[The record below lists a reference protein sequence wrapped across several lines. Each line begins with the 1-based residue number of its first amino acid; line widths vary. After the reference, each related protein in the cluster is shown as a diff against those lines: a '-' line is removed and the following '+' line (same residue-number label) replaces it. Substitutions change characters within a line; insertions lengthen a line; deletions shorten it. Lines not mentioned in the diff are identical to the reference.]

1 MQFAKN
7 VIHKFTFTLP
17 FTKTRLELIEN
28 EIFVFIWK
36 SGLRLIPF
44 KLQLPPKSTKEYRK
58 RKLIWFDNC
67 DHKNMGK

>member
-28 EIFVFIWK
+28 ENFVFIWK
-36 SGLRLIPF
+36 FLETWID
-44 KLQLPPKSTKEYRK
+44 QV
-58 RKLIWFDNC
+58 
-67 DHKNMGK
+67 

>member
-36 SGLRLIPF
+36 FLETWIDQAKTDSIQITTAS
-44 KLQLPPKSTKEYRK
+44 KV
-58 RKLIWFDNC
+58 N
-67 DHKNMGK
+67 

>member
-17 FTKTRLELIEN
+17 FTKTRLELVEN

-36 SGLRLIPF
+36 FLETWIDQAKTDSIQITTAS
-44 KLQLPPKSTKEYRK
+44 KV
-58 RKLIWFDNC
+58 N
-67 DHKNMGK
+67 